1 MKRKKLIG
9 WLRQAKEKAG
19 PGFITGASDD
29 DPSGILTYLQSGVV
43 LGLNSLW
50 TALLSLP
57 LMYGIQEMAARIGYV
72 TDKGLVVLMREN
84 FSRLVLY
91 PVVLISALVIM
102 INIGADLLAIG
113 VVAEKLFPSFSRT
126 VWIPIVALGVIGGMI
141 FFSYQ
146 RLANVLKWFAL
157 TLFFYIAAAF
167 YISTPWRE
175 ALRATLL
182 PSFTFSRENL
192 VLLAAIFG
200 TTISPYLFFW
210 QIDEEREEREEIV
223 SVRRLKRFPI
233 TAGRLRSL
241 RRDTLLGMGL
251 SNLVMWFIML
261 TASQLVGFYGVAKI
275 NSFDE
280 AALVL
285 QPFLG
290 ESAYLIF
297 SLGIIGTGLLAI
309 PVLAGS
315 VGYMIAET
323 FDWHEGLNKTFR
335 EAKGFYAII
344 AAATLGGMLI
354 TLWGLDPVNLLIYTA
369 VFYMLITPILV
380 FLILKIANNKKI
392 MKGRVNGWS
401 ANILGGLVFIV
412 TTVLTVFYLTTLLV
426 SDLLS

>member
-1 MKRKKLIG
+1 
-9 WLRQAKEKAG
+9 
-19 PGFITGASDD
+19 
-29 DPSGILTYLQSGVV
+29 
-43 LGLNSLW
+43 
-50 TALLSLP
+50 
-57 LMYGIQEMAARIGYV
+57 MYGIQEMAARIGYV

-113 VVAEKLFPSFSRT
+113 VVAEKIFPSFSRT

-210 QIDEEREEREEIV
+210 QTDEEREEREEIV

-354 TLWGLDPVNLLIYTA
+354 TLGGLDPVNLLIYTA